1 MENSK
6 SKIPDNIV
14 YSNEQGYHA
23 SLLPYG
29 TNIGAPSIKI
39 NDIVD
44 WKSRGITNVNKEFE
58 TKFNELK
65 LQYESLIEEFQW
77 NEIIYNSKFSFEPV
91 VGEVYHLYTSNEGN
105 YFLSLIPPYQWD
117 KNHVGSFRLNSSKKW
132 LKIDL

>member
-6 SKIPDNIV
+6 SKIPDNVV
-14 YSNEQGYHA
+14 YSNEQGYNA

-29 TNIGAPSIKI
+29 TNVGAPSIKI

-44 WKSRGITNVNKEFE
+44 WKSRGISNVNKEFE

-91 VGEVYHLYTSNEGN
+91 VGEVYYLYTSTDGN

-117 KNHVGSFRLNSSKKW
+117 KNHIGSFKLNSSKKW
-132 LKIDL
+132 EKL